1 MSSRE
6 KRKIYGGIS
15 IFFAVSVVS
24 LAAMFAPFAKAEAA
38 YNWNDITIP
47 GGKVKESRISPD
59 DSKLIVLQEGA
70 TFNDRKLLVSNDGG
84 TNWSNSA
91 APEGAMNLLTNT
103 DGSRLVVQ
111 GKYGQNNIHVST
123 DGGNSWTTPAA
134 PVESDSSLRMS
145 PDGSTLTKCRYGGP
159 MYVSRDNG
167 QTLEQKGN
175 ECPSAVFNG
184 GRMIYMDVYDDLI
197 KQSTDY
203 GATWDIVK
211 DGAHFGAAF
220 SNNGNNMFDGGGV
233 SLDGG
238 ANWHQVSTVP
248 QVGVYGPVV
257 QPSNFGISDGAERLF
272 ITFEPSGS
280 SNAWK
285 PVYASVDG
293 GKTWQDWGSGDFEGG
308 SISMTADGSK
318 IFAAANNNIY
328 RLGTL
333 QLPQTKTFDVSTKP
347 APANTDNA
355 VAKSTIAAKS
365 LRCYDLVAS
374 SVKPLSADGITPTE
388 ARVKILGGLSFNINC
403 TQVSA
408 SSDITVSLASQYDV
422 SKVRVYKKDSVAANL
437 QDITSQAVIKNE
449 TIAGKSVTT
458 VSYKAVDG
466 ANNDDDHTANSVIT
480 DPVYFGIV
488 NDPASPATP
497 AGVASNPAGIT
508 PKGGKSGG
516 LANTGASV
524 WARGGLAIVVL
535 AGGIVLKRY
544 I

>member
-1 MSSRE
+1 MSSRK

-15 IFFAVSVVS
+15 IFFAASVVS

-38 YNWNDITIP
+38 YSWKDITIP
-47 GGKVKESRISPD
+47 GGNVKESRISSD
-59 DSKLIVLQEGA
+59 GSKLIVLQEGA
-70 TFNDRKLLVSNDGG
+70 TFNDRKLLVSTDNGVS
-84 TNWSNSA
+84 WSSNT
-91 APEGAMNLLTNT
+91 APEGAINLLTNT
-103 DGSRLVVQ
+103 DGSKLVVQ

-123 DGGNSWTTPAA
+123 DGGNSWTTPSA
-134 PVESDSSLRMS
+134 PVESDAGLRMS
-145 PDGSTLTKCRYGGP
+145 PDGSTLTKCGYGGP
-159 MYVSRDNG
+159 LYVSRDNG
-167 QTLEQKGN
+167 QTWEQKGN

-184 GRMIYMDVYDDLI
+184 GRMICMDVYDDLI

-203 GATWDIVK
+203 GATWEIVK

-220 SNNGNNMFDGGGV
+220 SANGASIFDGQKV
-233 SLDGG
+233 SVDGG
-238 ANWHQVSTVP
+238 TNWSSISPIPGHSWLNDVSRI
-248 QVGVYGPVV
+248 
-257 QPSNFGISDGAERLF
+257 GISNDGKRLF
-272 ITFEPSGS
+272 VTLEPNS
-280 SNAWK
+280 SYPSWA
-285 PVYASVDG
+285 PVASSVDG
-293 GKTWQDWGSGDFEGG
+293 GKTWQDWGSGNFEGG

-333 QLPQTKTFDVSTKP
+333 QLPQTKTFDVSTKL

-355 VAKSTIAAKS
+355 VAKSIIAAKS
-365 LRCYDLVAS
+365 LRCYDIVAS
-374 SVKPLSADGITPTE
+374 SVKSLSADGITPTE

-403 TQVSA
+403 IQVSA

-422 SKVRVYKKDSVAANL
+422 SKVRVYKKDSAAANL

-449 TIAGKSVTT
+449 TIAGKTVTT

-480 DPVYFGIV
+480 DPVYFGVV
-488 NDPASPATP
+488 NNPASPATP
-497 AGVASNPAGIT
+497 AGAVSNPAGVT
-508 PKGGKSGG
+508 SKGGKSGS
-516 LANTGASV
+516 LADTGASV
-524 WARGGLAIVVL
+524 WVIGGLAIIAI

>member
-1 MSSRE
+1 MSSRK

-38 YNWNDITIP
+38 YNWKDITIP
-47 GGKVKESRISPD
+47 GGNIKESRISPD
-59 DSKLIVLQEGA
+59 GSKLIVLQEGA
-70 TFNDRKLLVSNDGG
+70 TFNDRKLLVSTDGG
-84 TNWSNSA
+84 ANWSSSA
-91 APEGAMNLLTNT
+91 APEGVINLLTNT
-103 DGSRLVVQ
+103 DGSKLVVK

-134 PVESDSSLRMS
+134 PVESDAGLRMS
-145 PDGSTLTKCRYGGP
+145 PDGSTLTKCGYGGP
-159 MYVSRDNG
+159 LYVSRDNG
-167 QTLEQKGN
+167 QTWGQKGN
-175 ECPSAVFNG
+175 ECPNAVFNNG
-184 GRMIYMDVYDDLI
+184 KMIYMDQYDDLV

-203 GATWDIVK
+203 GATWEVIK
-211 DGAHFGAAF
+211 DGAADEASF
-220 SNNGNNMFDGGGV
+220 STNGSGIFNGTKLSADGGRSWNSVSPMPGQASDNGPEHLGV
-233 SLDGG
+233 SDDGK
-238 ANWHQVSTVP
+238 
-248 QVGVYGPVV
+248 
-257 QPSNFGISDGAERLF
+257 RLF
-272 ITFEPSGS
+272 ATFEPRGS
-280 SNAWK
+280 SPTRR
-285 PVYASVDG
+285 PVNTSVDG
-293 GKTWQDWGSGDFEGG
+293 GKTWQDWGNDIFEGG

-318 IFAAANNNIY
+318 IFATANNNIY

-347 APANTDNA
+347 TPVNTDNS

-365 LRCYDLVAS
+365 LRCYDIVAS

-422 SKVRVYKKDSVAANL
+422 SKVRVYKKDSAAANL

-449 TIAGKSVTT
+449 TIAGKTVTT

-480 DPVYFGIV
+480 DPVYFGVV

-497 AGVASNPAGIT
+497 AGAASNPAGIT

-524 WARGGLAIVVL
+524 WAIGGLAIVVI

>member
-1 MSSRE
+1 MSSRK

-38 YNWNDITIP
+38 YSWKDITIP
-47 GGKVKESRISPD
+47 GGKVKESRISSD
-59 DSKLIVLQEGA
+59 GSKLIVLQEGA
-70 TFNDRKLLVSNDGG
+70 TFNDRKLLVSTDGG
-84 TNWSNSA
+84 ANWSSSA
-91 APEGAMNLLTNT
+91 APEGAINLLTNT
-103 DGSRLVVQ
+103 DGSKLVVQ

-134 PVESDSSLRMS
+134 PVESDASLRMS

-159 MYVSRDNG
+159 LYVSRDNG
-167 QTLEQKGN
+167 QTWEQKGN

-184 GRMIYMDVYDDLI
+184 GRMMLTTYGDL

-203 GATWDIVK
+203 GATWEIVK

-220 SNNGNNMFDGGGV
+220 SANGASIFDGKKV
-233 SLDGG
+233 SVDGG
-238 ANWHQVSTVP
+238 TNWSSISPIPGHEVS
-248 QVGVYGPVV
+248 
-257 QPSNFGISDGAERLF
+257 SNDVSRIGISNDGKRLF
-272 ITFEPSGS
+272 VTLEPDSYYPS
-280 SNAWK
+280 WA
-285 PVYASVDG
+285 PVASSVDG
-293 GKTWQDWGSGDFEGG
+293 GKTWQQWGSEKFEGG

-318 IFAAANNNIY
+318 IFATANNNIY

-333 QLPQTKTFDVSTKP
+333 QLTQTKTFDVSTKS

-365 LRCYDLVAS
+365 LRCYDIVAS
-374 SVKPLSADGITPTE
+374 SVKSLSADGITPTE
-388 ARVKILGGLSFNINC
+388 ARIKILGGLSFNINC
-403 TQVSA
+403 TQASA

-422 SKVRVYKKDSVAANL
+422 SKVRVYKKDSATANL

-449 TIAGKSVTT
+449 TIAGKTVTT
-458 VSYKAVDG
+458 VSYKVVDG

-480 DPVYFGIV
+480 DPVYFGVV

-497 AGVASNPAGIT
+497 AGAASNPAGIT

-524 WARGGLAIVVL
+524 WAIGGLAIVVI

>member
-1 MSSRE
+1 MSSRK

-15 IFFAVSVVS
+15 IFFAVSVVF
-24 LAAMFAPFAKAEAA
+24 LAAMFAPFAKAEAV
-38 YNWNDITIP
+38 YNWKDITIP
-47 GGKVKESRISPD
+47 GGNVSESRISPD
-59 DSKLIVLQEGA
+59 GSKLIVLQEGA
-70 TFNDRKLLVSNDGG
+70 TFNDRKLLLSTDNGASWSSN
-84 TNWSNSA
+84 A
-91 APEGAMNLLTNT
+91 APEGVSNLLTNM
-103 DGSRLVVQ
+103 DGSKLVVK

-123 DGGNSWTTPAA
+123 DGGNSWTTPSA
-134 PVESDSSLRMS
+134 PVESDASLRMS
-145 PDGSTLTKCRYGGP
+145 PDGSTLTKCGHDGP
-159 MYVSRDNG
+159 LYVSRDNG
-167 QTLEQKGN
+167 QTWEQKGN

-184 GRMIYMDVYDDLI
+184 GRMICMDVYDDLI

-203 GATWDIVK
+203 GATWEIVK

-220 SNNGNNMFDGGGV
+220 SANGASIFDGQKV
-233 SLDGG
+233 SVDGG
-238 ANWHQVSTVP
+238 TNWSSISPIPGHEVS
-248 QVGVYGPVV
+248 
-257 QPSNFGISDGAERLF
+257 SNDVSRIGISNDGKRLF
-272 ITFEPSGS
+272 VTLEPNS
-280 SNAWK
+280 SYPSWA
-285 PVYASVDG
+285 PVASSVDG
-293 GKTWQDWGSGDFEGG
+293 GKTWQDWGSGNFEGG

-333 QLPQTKTFDVSTKP
+333 QLPQTKTFDVSTKL

-355 VAKSTIAAKS
+355 VAKSIIAAKS
-365 LRCYDLVAS
+365 LRCYDIVAS
-374 SVKPLSADGITPTE
+374 SVKSLSADGITPTE

-422 SKVRVYKKDSVAANL
+422 SKVRVYKKDSAAANL

-449 TIAGKSVTT
+449 TIAGKTVTT

-480 DPVYFGIV
+480 DPVYFGVV

-497 AGVASNPAGIT
+497 AGAASNPAGIT

-524 WARGGLAIVVL
+524 WAIGGLAIVVI

>member
-1 MSSRE
+1 MSSRK

-15 IFFAVSVVS
+15 IFFAVSAVS
-24 LAAMFAPFAKAEAA
+24 LAVMFAPFAKAEAA
-38 YNWNDITIP
+38 YNWKDITIP
-47 GGKVKESRISPD
+47 GGNIKESRISPD
-59 DSKLIVLQEGA
+59 GSKLIVLQEGT
-70 TFNDRKLLVSNDGG
+70 TFNDRKLLVSTDGG
-84 TNWSNSA
+84 ANWSSSA
-91 APEGAMNLLTNT
+91 APEGAINLLTNT
-103 DGSRLVVQ
+103 DGSKLVVK

-134 PVESDSSLRMS
+134 PVESDAGLRMS
-145 PDGSTLTKCRYGGP
+145 PDGSTLTKCGYGGP
-159 MYVSRDNG
+159 LYVSTDNG
-167 QTLEQKGN
+167 QTWGQKGN
-175 ECPSAVFNG
+175 ECPNAVFNNG
-184 GRMIYMDVYDDLI
+184 KMIYMDQYDDLV

-203 GATWDIVK
+203 GATWEVIK
-211 DGAHFGAAF
+211 DGAADEASF
-220 SNNGNNMFDGGGV
+220 STNGSGIFNGTKLSVDGGRSWNSVSPMPGQASDNGPEHLGV
-233 SLDGG
+233 SDDGK
-238 ANWHQVSTVP
+238 
-248 QVGVYGPVV
+248 
-257 QPSNFGISDGAERLF
+257 RLF
-272 ITFEPSGS
+272 ATFEPRGS
-280 SNAWK
+280 SPTWR
-285 PVYASVDG
+285 PVNISVDG
-293 GKTWQDWGSGDFEGG
+293 GKTWQDWGNDIFEGG

-355 VAKSTIAAKS
+355 VAKSTITAKS
-365 LRCYDLVAS
+365 LRCYDIVAS

-422 SKVRVYKKDSVAANL
+422 SKVRVYKKDSAAANL

-449 TIAGKSVTT
+449 TIAGKTVTT

-480 DPVYFGIV
+480 DPVYFGVV

-497 AGVASNPAGIT
+497 AGAVSNPAGIT

-524 WARGGLAIVVL
+524 WVIGGLAIVVI

>member
-1 MSSRE
+1 MSSRK

-38 YNWNDITIP
+38 YSWKDITIP
-47 GGKVKESRISPD
+47 GGNVKESRISSD
-59 DSKLIVLQEGA
+59 GSKLIVLQEGA
-70 TFNDRKLLVSNDGG
+70 TFNDRKLLVSTDGG
-84 TNWSNSA
+84 ANWSSSA
-91 APEGAMNLLTNT
+91 APEGAINLLTNT
-103 DGSRLVVQ
+103 DGSKLVVK

-134 PVESDSSLRMS
+134 PVESDASLRMS
-145 PDGSTLTKCRYGGP
+145 PDGSTLTKCGHDGP
-159 MYVSRDNG
+159 LYVSRDNG
-167 QTLEQKGN
+167 QTWEQKGN
-175 ECPSAVFNG
+175 ECPNAVFNNG
-184 GRMIYMDVYDDLI
+184 KMIYMDQYDDLV

-203 GATWDIVK
+203 GATWEVIK
-211 DGAHFGAAF
+211 DGAADEASF
-220 SNNGNNMFDGGGV
+220 STNGSGIFNGTKLSVDGGRSWNSVSPMPGQSSDNGPAYLGV
-233 SLDGG
+233 SDDGK
-238 ANWHQVSTVP
+238 
-248 QVGVYGPVV
+248 
-257 QPSNFGISDGAERLF
+257 RLF
-272 ITFEPSGS
+272 ATFEPRGS
-280 SNAWK
+280 SPTWK
-285 PVYASVDG
+285 PVNISVDG
-293 GKTWQDWGSGDFEGG
+293 GKTWQDWGNDIFEGG

-365 LRCYDLVAS
+365 LRCYDIVTS
-374 SVKPLSADGITPTE
+374 SVKPLSAEGITPTE

-422 SKVRVYKKDSVAANL
+422 SKVRVYKKDSAAANL

-449 TIAGKSVTT
+449 TIAGKTVTT

-480 DPVYFGIV
+480 DPVY
-488 NDPASPATP
+488 DPASPATP
-497 AGVASNPAGIT
+497 AGAVSNPAGIT

-524 WARGGLAIVVL
+524 WVIGGLAIVVI

>member
-1 MSSRE
+1 MSSRK

-38 YNWNDITIP
+38 YSWKDITIP
-47 GGKVKESRISPD
+47 GGKVKESRISSD
-59 DSKLIVLQEGA
+59 GSKLIVLQEGA
-70 TFNDRKLLVSNDGG
+70 TFNDRKLLVSTDGG
-84 TNWSNSA
+84 ANWSSSA
-91 APEGAMNLLTNT
+91 APEGAINLLTNT
-103 DGSRLVVQ
+103 DGSKLVVQ
-111 GKYGQNNIHVST
+111 GKYGQNNIYVST
-123 DGGNSWTTPAA
+123 DGGSSWTTPAA
-134 PVESDSSLRMS
+134 PVESDASLRMS
-145 PDGSTLTKCRYGGP
+145 PDGSTLTKCGYGGP
-159 MYVSRDNG
+159 LYVSRDNG
-167 QTLEQKGN
+167 QTWVQKGD
-175 ECPSAVFNG
+175 ECPNAVFNG
-184 GRMIYMDVYDDLI
+184 GKMMLTTYGDL

-203 GATWDIVK
+203 GATWEIVK

-220 SNNGNNMFDGGGV
+220 SANGASIFDGKKV
-233 SLDGG
+233 SVDGG
-238 ANWHQVSTVP
+238 TNWSSISPIPGHEVS
-248 QVGVYGPVV
+248 
-257 QPSNFGISDGAERLF
+257 SNDVSRIGISNDGKRLF
-272 ITFEPSGS
+272 VTLEPDSYYPS
-280 SNAWK
+280 WA
-285 PVYASVDG
+285 PVASSVDG
-293 GKTWQDWGSGDFEGG
+293 GKTWQQWGSEKFEGG

-318 IFAAANNNIY
+318 IFATANNNIY

-333 QLPQTKTFDVSTKP
+333 QLTQTKTFDVSTKS

-365 LRCYDLVAS
+365 LRCYDIVAS
-374 SVKPLSADGITPTE
+374 SVKSLSADGITPTE
-388 ARVKILGGLSFNINC
+388 ARIKILGGLSFNINC
-403 TQVSA
+403 TQASA

-422 SKVRVYKKDSVAANL
+422 SKVRVYKKDSATANL

-449 TIAGKSVTT
+449 TIAGKTVTT
-458 VSYKAVDG
+458 VSYKVVDG

-480 DPVYFGIV
+480 DPVYFGVV

-497 AGVASNPAGIT
+497 AGAASNPAGIT

-524 WARGGLAIVVL
+524 WAIGGLAIVVI

>member
-1 MSSRE
+1 MSSRK

-38 YNWNDITIP
+38 YSWKDITIP
-47 GGKVKESRISPD
+47 GGNVKESRISSD
-59 DSKLIVLQEGA
+59 GSKLIVLQEGA
-70 TFNDRKLLVSNDGG
+70 TFNDRKLLVSTDGG
-84 TNWSNSA
+84 ANWSSSA
-91 APEGAMNLLTNT
+91 APEGAINLLTNT
-103 DGSRLVVQ
+103 DGSKLVVK

-134 PVESDSSLRMS
+134 PVESDASLRMS
-145 PDGSTLTKCRYGGP
+145 PDGSTLTKCGHDGP
-159 MYVSRDNG
+159 LYVSRDNG
-167 QTLEQKGN
+167 QTWEQKGN
-175 ECPSAVFNG
+175 ECPNAVFNNG
-184 GRMIYMDVYDDLI
+184 KMIYMDQYDDLV

-203 GATWDIVK
+203 GATWEVIK
-211 DGAHFGAAF
+211 DGAADEASF
-220 SNNGNNMFDGGGV
+220 STNGSGIFNGTKLSVDGGRSWNSVSPMPGQSSDNGPAYLGV
-233 SLDGG
+233 SDDGK
-238 ANWHQVSTVP
+238 
-248 QVGVYGPVV
+248 
-257 QPSNFGISDGAERLF
+257 RLF
-272 ITFEPSGS
+272 ATFEPRGS
-280 SNAWK
+280 SPTWK
-285 PVYASVDG
+285 PVNISVDG
-293 GKTWQDWGSGDFEGG
+293 GKTWQDWGNDIFEGG

-347 APANTDNA
+347 TPANTDNS

-365 LRCYDLVAS
+365 LRCYDIVAS

-403 TQVSA
+403 TQASA

-422 SKVRVYKKDSVAANL
+422 SKVRVYKKDSATANL

-449 TIAGKSVTT
+449 TIAGKTVTT

-480 DPVYFGIV
+480 DPVYFGVV

-497 AGVASNPAGIT
+497 AGAASNPAGIT

-524 WARGGLAIVVL
+524 WAIGGLAIVVI

>member
-1 MSSRE
+1 MSSRK

-24 LAAMFAPFAKAEAA
+24 LAAMFAPFAKAEAV
-38 YNWNDITIP
+38 YNWKDITIP
-47 GGKVKESRISPD
+47 GGNVSESRISPD
-59 DSKLIVLQEGA
+59 GSKLIVLQEGA
-70 TFNDRKLLVSNDGG
+70 TFNDRKLLVSADGG
-84 TNWSNSA
+84 ANWSSST

-103 DGSRLVVQ
+103 DGSKLVVK

-134 PVESDSSLRMS
+134 PVESDAGLRMS
-145 PDGSTLTKCRYGGP
+145 PDGSTLTKCGYGGP
-159 MYVSRDNG
+159 LYVSTDNG
-167 QTLEQKGN
+167 QTWEQKGN
-175 ECPSAVFNG
+175 ECPNAVFNNG
-184 GRMIYMDVYDDLI
+184 KMIYMDQYDDLV

-203 GATWDIVK
+203 GATWEVIK
-211 DGAHFGAAF
+211 DGAADEASF
-220 SNNGNNMFDGGGV
+220 STNGSGIFNGTKLSADGGRSWNSVSPMPGQASDNGPEHLGV
-233 SLDGG
+233 SDDGK
-238 ANWHQVSTVP
+238 
-248 QVGVYGPVV
+248 
-257 QPSNFGISDGAERLF
+257 RLF
-272 ITFEPSGS
+272 ATFEPRGS
-280 SNAWK
+280 SPTWR
-285 PVYASVDG
+285 PVNISVDG
-293 GKTWQDWGSGDFEGG
+293 GKTWQDWGNDIFEGG

-365 LRCYDLVAS
+365 LRCYDIVAS

-422 SKVRVYKKDSVAANL
+422 SKVRVYKKDSATANL

-480 DPVYFGIV
+480 DPVYFGVV

-497 AGVASNPAGIT
+497 AGAASNPAGVT
-508 PKGGKSGG
+508 PRGGKSGG

-524 WARGGLAIVVL
+524 WAIGGLAIVVI

>member
-1 MSSRE
+1 MSSRK

-24 LAAMFAPFAKAEAA
+24 LATMFAPFAKAEAA
-38 YNWNDITIP
+38 YNWKDITIP
-47 GGKVKESRISPD
+47 GGNVSESRISPD
-59 DSKLIVLQEGA
+59 GSKLIVLQRGA
-70 TFNDRKLLVSNDGG
+70 NFNDRKLLVSTDGG
-84 TNWSNSA
+84 ANWSSSA
-91 APEGAMNLLTNT
+91 APEGAINLLTNT
-103 DGSRLVVQ
+103 DGSKLVVK

-134 PVESDSSLRMS
+134 PVESDAGLRMS
-145 PDGSTLTKCRYGGP
+145 PDGSTLTKCGYGGP
-159 MYVSRDNG
+159 LYVSTDNG
-167 QTLEQKGN
+167 QTWEQKGN
-175 ECPSAVFNG
+175 ECPNAVFNNG
-184 GRMIYMDVYDDLI
+184 KMIYMDQYDDLV

-203 GATWDIVK
+203 GATWEVIK
-211 DGAHFGAAF
+211 DGAADEASF
-220 SNNGNNMFDGGGV
+220 STNGSGIFNGTKLSVDGGRSWNSVSPMPGQSSDNGPAYLGV
-233 SLDGG
+233 SDDGK
-238 ANWHQVSTVP
+238 
-248 QVGVYGPVV
+248 
-257 QPSNFGISDGAERLF
+257 RLF
-272 ITFEPSGS
+272 ATFEPRGS
-280 SNAWK
+280 SPTWK
-285 PVYASVDG
+285 PVNISVDG
-293 GKTWQDWGSGDFEGG
+293 GKTWQDWGNDIFEGG

-333 QLPQTKTFDVSTKP
+333 QLPQTKTFDVDTKP

-355 VAKSTIAAKS
+355 VAKSTITAKS
-365 LRCYDLVAS
+365 LRCYDIVAS

-403 TQVSA
+403 TQASA

-422 SKVRVYKKDSVAANL
+422 SKVRVYKKDSAAANL

-449 TIAGKSVTT
+449 TIAGKTVTT

-480 DPVYFGIV
+480 DPVYFGVV

-524 WARGGLAIVVL
+524 WAIGGLAIIVI

>member
-1 MSSRE
+1 MSSRK

-38 YNWNDITIP
+38 YSWKDITIP
-47 GGKVKESRISPD
+47 GGNVKESRISSD
-59 DSKLIVLQEGA
+59 GSKLIVLQEGA
-70 TFNDRKLLVSNDGG
+70 TFNDRKLLVSTDGG
-84 TNWSNSA
+84 ANWSSSA
-91 APEGAMNLLTNT
+91 APEGAINLLTNT
-103 DGSRLVVQ
+103 DGSKLVVK

-123 DGGNSWTTPAA
+123 DGGNSWTTPSA
-134 PVESDSSLRMS
+134 PVESDASLRMS
-145 PDGSTLTKCRYGGP
+145 PDGSTLTKCGHDGP
-159 MYVSRDNG
+159 LYVSRDNG
-167 QTLEQKGN
+167 QTWEQKGN
-175 ECPSAVFNG
+175 ECPNAVFNNG
-184 GRMIYMDVYDDLI
+184 KMIYMDQYDDLV

-203 GATWDIVK
+203 GATWEVIK
-211 DGAHFGAAF
+211 DGAADEASF
-220 SNNGNNMFDGGGV
+220 STNGSGIFNGTKLSVDGGRSWNSVSPMPGQSSDNGPAYLGV
-233 SLDGG
+233 SDDGK
-238 ANWHQVSTVP
+238 
-248 QVGVYGPVV
+248 
-257 QPSNFGISDGAERLF
+257 RLF
-272 ITFEPSGS
+272 ATFEPRGS
-280 SNAWK
+280 SPTWK
-285 PVYASVDG
+285 PVNISVDG
-293 GKTWQDWGSGDFEGG
+293 GKTWQDWGNDIFEGG

-333 QLPQTKTFDVSTKP
+333 QLPQTKTFDVSTKL

-355 VAKSTIAAKS
+355 VAKSIIAAKS
-365 LRCYDLVAS
+365 LRCYDIVAS

-403 TQVSA
+403 TQASA

-422 SKVRVYKKDSVAANL
+422 SKVRVYKKDSAAANL

-449 TIAGKSVTT
+449 TIAGKTVTT

-480 DPVYFGIV
+480 DPVYFGVV

-524 WARGGLAIVVL
+524 WAIGGLAIVVI

>member
-1 MSSRE
+1 MSSRK

-15 IFFAVSVVS
+15 IFFAASVVS

-38 YNWNDITIP
+38 YSWKDITIP
-47 GGKVKESRISPD
+47 GGNVKESRISSD
-59 DSKLIVLQEGA
+59 GSKLIVLQEGA
-70 TFNDRKLLVSNDGG
+70 TFNDRKLLVSTDNGVS
-84 TNWSNSA
+84 WSSNT
-91 APEGAMNLLTNT
+91 APEGAINLLTNT
-103 DGSRLVVQ
+103 DGSKLVVQ

-123 DGGNSWTTPAA
+123 DGGNSWTTPSA
-134 PVESDSSLRMS
+134 PVESDAGLRMS
-145 PDGSTLTKCRYGGP
+145 PDGSTLTKCGYGGP
-159 MYVSRDNG
+159 LYVSRDNG
-167 QTLEQKGN
+167 QTWEQKGN

-184 GRMIYMDVYDDLI
+184 GRMICMDVYDDLI

-203 GATWDIVK
+203 GATWEIVK

-220 SNNGNNMFDGGGV
+220 SANGASIFDGQKV
-233 SLDGG
+233 SVDGG
-238 ANWHQVSTVP
+238 TNWSSISPIPGHSWLNDVSRI
-248 QVGVYGPVV
+248 
-257 QPSNFGISDGAERLF
+257 GISNDGKRLF
-272 ITFEPSGS
+272 VTLEPNS
-280 SNAWK
+280 SYPSWA
-285 PVYASVDG
+285 PVASSVDG
-293 GKTWQDWGSGDFEGG
+293 GKTWQDWGSGNFEGG

-318 IFAAANNNIY
+318 IFATASNNIY

-365 LRCYDLVAS
+365 LRCYDIVAS
-374 SVKPLSADGITPTE
+374 SVKPLSADGITPAE

-403 TQVSA
+403 TQASA

-422 SKVRVYKKDSVAANL
+422 SKVRVYKKDSAAANL

-449 TIAGKSVTT
+449 TIAGKTVTT

-480 DPVYFGIV
+480 DPVYFGVV
-488 NDPASPATP
+488 NDPVSPATP
-497 AGVASNPAGIT
+497 AGAASNPAGIT

-524 WARGGLAIVVL
+524 WAIGGLAIVVI

>member
-59 DSKLIVLQEGA
+59 GSKLIVLQEGA

-84 TNWSNSA
+84 ANWSNSA
-91 APEGAMNLLTNT
+91 APEGAMNLLTNI

-134 PVESDSSLRMS
+134 PVESDASLRMS

-159 MYVSRDNG
+159 LYVSRDNG
-167 QTLEQKGN
+167 QTWEQKGN

-203 GATWDIVK
+203 GATWEIVK

-220 SNNGNNMFDGGGV
+220 SANGASIFDGQKV
-233 SLDGG
+233 SVDGG
-238 ANWHQVSTVP
+238 TNWSSISPIPGHSWLNDVSRI
-248 QVGVYGPVV
+248 
-257 QPSNFGISDGAERLF
+257 GISNDGKRLF
-272 ITFEPSGS
+272 VTLEPNS
-280 SNAWK
+280 SYPSWA
-285 PVYASVDG
+285 PVASSVDG
-293 GKTWQDWGSGDFEGG
+293 GKTWQDWGSGNFEGG

-333 QLPQTKTFDVSTKP
+333 QLPQTKTFDVSTKL

-355 VAKSTIAAKS
+355 VAKSIIAAKS
-365 LRCYDLVAS
+365 LRCYDIVAS

-403 TQVSA
+403 TQASA

-422 SKVRVYKKDSVAANL
+422 SKVRVYKKDSAAANL

-449 TIAGKSVTT
+449 TIAGKTVTT

-480 DPVYFGIV
+480 DPVYFGVV

-497 AGVASNPAGIT
+497 AGVASNSAGIT

-524 WARGGLAIVVL
+524 WAIGGLAIVVI

>member
-59 DSKLIVLQEGA
+59 GSKLIVLQEGA

-134 PVESDSSLRMS
+134 PVESDSSLR
-145 PDGSTLTKCRYGGP
+145 STLTKCRYGGP

-167 QTLEQKGN
+167 QTWEQKGN

-211 DGAHFGAAF
+211 DGAHFGSAF
-220 SNNGNNMFDGGGV
+220 SNNGNNMFDGSGV

-365 LRCYDLVAS
+365 LRCYDIVTS
-374 SVKPLSADGITPTE
+374 SVKSLSADGITPTE

-422 SKVRVYKKDSVAANL
+422 SKVRVYKKDSAAANL

-449 TIAGKSVTT
+449 TIAGKAVTT
-458 VSYKAVDG
+458 VSYKVVDG
-466 ANNDDDHTANSVIT
+466 ANNDDDHTANSIIT
-480 DPVYFGIV
+480 DPVYFGVV
-488 NDPASPATP
+488 NDPASPAPP
-497 AGVASNPAGIT
+497 AGAASNPAGIT
-508 PKGGKSGG
+508 PKGGKSGV

-524 WARGGLAIVVL
+524 WAIGGLAIVVI

>member
-1 MSSRE
+1 MSSRK

-38 YNWNDITIP
+38 YSWKDITIP
-47 GGKVKESRISPD
+47 GGNVKESRISSD
-59 DSKLIVLQEGA
+59 GSKLIVLQEGA
-70 TFNDRKLLVSNDGG
+70 TFNDRKLLVSTDGG
-84 TNWSNSA
+84 ANWSSSA
-91 APEGAMNLLTNT
+91 APEGAINLLTNT
-103 DGSRLVVQ
+103 DGSKLVVK

-123 DGGNSWTTPAA
+123 DGGNSWTTPSA
-134 PVESDSSLRMS
+134 PVESDASLRMS
-145 PDGSTLTKCRYGGP
+145 PDGSTLTKCGHDGP
-159 MYVSRDNG
+159 LYVSRDNG
-167 QTLEQKGN
+167 QTWEQKGN
-175 ECPSAVFNG
+175 ECPNAVFNNG
-184 GRMIYMDVYDDLI
+184 KMIYMDQYDDLV

-203 GATWDIVK
+203 GATWEVIK
-211 DGAHFGAAF
+211 DGAADEASF
-220 SNNGNNMFDGGGV
+220 STNGSGIFNGTKLSVDGGRSWNSVSPMPGQSSDNGPAYLGV
-233 SLDGG
+233 SDDGK
-238 ANWHQVSTVP
+238 
-248 QVGVYGPVV
+248 
-257 QPSNFGISDGAERLF
+257 RLLA
-272 ITFEPSGS
+272 TFEPRGS
-280 SNAWK
+280 SPTWK
-285 PVYASVDG
+285 PVNISVDG
-293 GKTWQDWGSGDFEGG
+293 GKTWQDWGNDIFEGG

-333 QLPQTKTFDVSTKP
+333 QLPQTKTFDVSTKL

-355 VAKSTIAAKS
+355 VAKSIIAAKS
-365 LRCYDLVAS
+365 LRCYDIVAS

-403 TQVSA
+403 TQASA

-422 SKVRVYKKDSVAANL
+422 SKVRVYKKDSAAANL

-449 TIAGKSVTT
+449 TIAGKTVTT

-480 DPVYFGIV
+480 DPVYFGVV

-524 WARGGLAIVVL
+524 WAIGGLAIVVI

>member
-1 MSSRE
+1 MSSRK

-38 YNWNDITIP
+38 YNWKDITIP
-47 GGKVKESRISPD
+47 GGNVSESRISPD
-59 DSKLIVLQEGA
+59 GSKLIVLQRGA
-70 TFNDRKLLVSNDGG
+70 TFNDRKLLVSTDGG
-84 TNWSNSA
+84 ANWSSSA
-91 APEGAMNLLTNT
+91 APEGAINLLTNT
-103 DGSRLVVQ
+103 DGSKLVVK

-134 PVESDSSLRMS
+134 PVESDAGLRMS
-145 PDGSTLTKCRYGGP
+145 PDGSTLSKCGYGGP
-159 MYVSRDNG
+159 LYVSTDNG
-167 QTLEQKGN
+167 QTWEQKGN
-175 ECPSAVFNG
+175 ECPNAVFNNG
-184 GRMIYMDVYDDLI
+184 KMIYMDQYDDLV

-203 GATWDIVK
+203 GATWEVIK
-211 DGAHFGAAF
+211 DGAADEASF
-220 SNNGNNMFDGGGV
+220 STNGSGIFNGTKLSVDGGRSWNSVSPMPGQFSDNGPAYLGV
-233 SLDGG
+233 SDDGK
-238 ANWHQVSTVP
+238 
-248 QVGVYGPVV
+248 
-257 QPSNFGISDGAERLF
+257 RLF
-272 ITFEPSGS
+272 ATFEPRGS
-280 SNAWK
+280 SPTWR
-285 PVYASVDG
+285 PVNISVDG
-293 GKTWQDWGSGDFEGG
+293 GKTWQDWGNDIFEGG

-347 APANTDNA
+347 TSANTDNS
-355 VAKSTIAAKS
+355 VAKSIIAAKS
-365 LRCYDLVAS
+365 LRCYDIVAS
-374 SVKPLSADGITPTE
+374 SVKLLSADGITPTE

-403 TQVSA
+403 TQASA

-422 SKVRVYKKDSVAANL
+422 SKVRVYKKDSATANL
-437 QDITSQAVIKNE
+437 QDITSQAVVKNE
-449 TIAGKSVTT
+449 TVAGKLVTT

-480 DPVYFGIV
+480 DPVYFGVV
-488 NDPASPATP
+488 NDPAFPATP
-497 AGVASNPAGIT
+497 AGAASNPAGIT

-524 WARGGLAIVVL
+524 WAIGGLAIVVI

>member
-1 MSSRE
+1 MSSRK

-38 YNWNDITIP
+38 YSWKDITIP
-47 GGKVKESRISPD
+47 GGNVKESRISSD
-59 DSKLIVLQEGA
+59 GSKLIVLQEGA
-70 TFNDRKLLVSNDGG
+70 TFNDRKLLVSTDGG
-84 TNWSNSA
+84 ANWSSSA
-91 APEGAMNLLTNT
+91 APEGAINLLTNT
-103 DGSRLVVQ
+103 DGSKLVVK

-123 DGGNSWTTPAA
+123 DGGNSWTTPSA
-134 PVESDSSLRMS
+134 PVESDASLRMS
-145 PDGSTLTKCRYGGP
+145 PDGSTLTKCGYDGP
-159 MYVSRDNG
+159 LYVSRDNG
-167 QTLEQKGN
+167 QTWEQKGN
-175 ECPSAVFNG
+175 ECPSAVFNNG
-184 GRMIYMDVYDDLI
+184 KMIYMDQYDDLV

-203 GATWDIVK
+203 GATWEVIK
-211 DGAHFGAAF
+211 DGAADEASF
-220 SNNGNNMFDGGGV
+220 STNGSGIFNGTKLSVDGGRSWNSVSPMPGQASDNGPEHLGV
-233 SLDGG
+233 SDDGK
-238 ANWHQVSTVP
+238 
-248 QVGVYGPVV
+248 
-257 QPSNFGISDGAERLF
+257 RLF
-272 ITFEPSGS
+272 ATFEPRGS
-280 SNAWK
+280 SPTWR
-285 PVYASVDG
+285 PVNTSVDG
-293 GKTWQDWGSGDFEGG
+293 GKTWQDWGNDIFEGG

-328 RLGTL
+328 RLGIL
-333 QLPQTKTFDVSTKP
+333 QLPQIKTFDVGTKP

-355 VAKSTIAAKS
+355 VAKSIIAAKS
-365 LRCYDLVAS
+365 LRCYDIVAS
-374 SVKPLSADGITPTE
+374 SVKSLSADGITPTE

-422 SKVRVYKKDSVAANL
+422 SKVRVYKKDSAAANL

-449 TIAGKSVTT
+449 TIAGKTVTT

-480 DPVYFGIV
+480 DPVYFGVV

-497 AGVASNPAGIT
+497 AGAASNPAGIT

-524 WARGGLAIVVL
+524 WAIGGLAIVVI

>member
-1 MSSRE
+1 MSSRK

-24 LAAMFAPFAKAEAA
+24 LATMFAPFAKAEAA
-38 YNWNDITIP
+38 YNWKDITIP
-47 GGKVKESRISPD
+47 GGNVSESRISPD
-59 DSKLIVLQEGA
+59 GSKLIVLQRGA
-70 TFNDRKLLVSNDGG
+70 NFNDRKLLVSTDGG
-84 TNWSNSA
+84 ANWSSSA
-91 APEGAMNLLTNT
+91 APEGAINLLTNT
-103 DGSRLVVQ
+103 DGSKLVVK

-134 PVESDSSLRMS
+134 PVESDAGLRMS
-145 PDGSTLTKCRYGGP
+145 PDGSTLTKCGYGGP
-159 MYVSRDNG
+159 LYVSTDNG
-167 QTLEQKGN
+167 QTWEQKGN
-175 ECPSAVFNG
+175 ECPNAVFNNG
-184 GRMIYMDVYDDLI
+184 KMIYMDQYDDLV

-203 GATWDIVK
+203 GATWEVIK
-211 DGAHFGAAF
+211 DGAADEASF
-220 SNNGNNMFDGGGV
+220 STNGSGIFNGTKLSVDGGRSWNSVSPMPGQSSDNGPAYLGV
-233 SLDGG
+233 SDDGK
-238 ANWHQVSTVP
+238 
-248 QVGVYGPVV
+248 
-257 QPSNFGISDGAERLF
+257 RLF
-272 ITFEPSGS
+272 ATFEPRGS
-280 SNAWK
+280 SPTWK
-285 PVYASVDG
+285 PVNISVDG
-293 GKTWQDWGSGDFEGG
+293 GKTWQDWGNDIFEGG

-318 IFAAANNNIY
+318 IFAAANSNIY

-333 QLPQTKTFDVSTKP
+333 QLPQTKTFDVDTKP

-355 VAKSTIAAKS
+355 VAKSTITAKS
-365 LRCYDLVAS
+365 LRCYDIVAS

-403 TQVSA
+403 TQASA

-422 SKVRVYKKDSVAANL
+422 SKVRVYKKDSAAANL

-449 TIAGKSVTT
+449 TIAGKTVTT

-480 DPVYFGIV
+480 DPVYFGVV

-524 WARGGLAIVVL
+524 WAIGGLAIIVI

>member
-123 DGGNSWTTPAA
+123 DGGNSWSTPAA

-524 WARGGLAIVVL
+524 WARGGLAIVVI

>member
-1 MSSRE
+1 
-6 KRKIYGGIS
+6 
-15 IFFAVSVVS
+15 
-24 LAAMFAPFAKAEAA
+24 
-38 YNWNDITIP
+38 
-47 GGKVKESRISPD
+47 
-59 DSKLIVLQEGA
+59 
-70 TFNDRKLLVSNDGG
+70 
-84 TNWSNSA
+84 
-91 APEGAMNLLTNT
+91 
-103 DGSRLVVQ
+103 
-111 GKYGQNNIHVST
+111 
-123 DGGNSWTTPAA
+123 
-134 PVESDSSLRMS
+134 MS
-145 PDGSTLTKCRYGGP
+145 PQIMVRHGG
-159 MYVSRDNG
+159 
-167 QTLEQKGN
+167 QKGN
-175 ECPSAVFNG
+175 ECPNAVFNNG
-184 GRMIYMDVYDDLI
+184 KMIYMDQYDDLV

-203 GATWDIVK
+203 GATWEVIK
-211 DGAHFGAAF
+211 DGAADEASF
-220 SNNGNNMFDGGGV
+220 STNGSGIFNGTKLSVDGGRSWNSVSPMPGQASDNGPEHLGV
-233 SLDGG
+233 SDDGK
-238 ANWHQVSTVP
+238 
-248 QVGVYGPVV
+248 
-257 QPSNFGISDGAERLF
+257 RLF
-272 ITFEPSGS
+272 ATFEPRGS
-280 SNAWK
+280 SPTWR
-285 PVYASVDG
+285 PVNISVDG
-293 GKTWQDWGSGDFEGG
+293 GKTWQDWGNDIFEGG

-355 VAKSTIAAKS
+355 VAKSTITAKS
-365 LRCYDLVAS
+365 LRCYDIVAS

-422 SKVRVYKKDSVAANL
+422 SKVRVYKKDSAAANL

-449 TIAGKSVTT
+449 TIAGKTVTT

-480 DPVYFGIV
+480 DPVYFGVV

-497 AGVASNPAGIT
+497 AGAVSNPAGIT

-524 WARGGLAIVVL
+524 WVIGGLAIVVI

>member
-1 MSSRE
+1 MSSRK

-38 YNWNDITIP
+38 YSWKDITIP
-47 GGKVKESRISPD
+47 GGNVKESRISSD
-59 DSKLIVLQEGA
+59 GSKLIVLQEGA
-70 TFNDRKLLVSNDGG
+70 TFNDRKLLVSTDGG
-84 TNWSNSA
+84 ANWSSSA
-91 APEGAMNLLTNT
+91 APEGAINLLTNT
-103 DGSRLVVQ
+103 DGSKLVVK

-123 DGGNSWTTPAA
+123 DGGNSWTTPSA
-134 PVESDSSLRMS
+134 PVESDASLRMS
-145 PDGSTLTKCRYGGP
+145 PDGSTLTKCGHDGSL
-159 MYVSRDNG
+159 YVSRDNG
-167 QTLEQKGN
+167 QTWEQKGN
-175 ECPSAVFNG
+175 ECPSAVFNNG
-184 GRMIYMDVYDDLI
+184 KMIYMDQYDDLV

-203 GATWDIVK
+203 GATWEVIK
-211 DGAHFGAAF
+211 DGAADEASF
-220 SNNGNNMFDGGGV
+220 STNGSGIFNGTKLSVDGGRSWNSVSPMPGQASDNGPEHLGV
-233 SLDGG
+233 SDDGK
-238 ANWHQVSTVP
+238 
-248 QVGVYGPVV
+248 
-257 QPSNFGISDGAERLF
+257 RLF
-272 ITFEPSGS
+272 ATFEPRGS
-280 SNAWK
+280 SPTWR
-285 PVYASVDG
+285 PVNTSVDG
-293 GKTWQDWGSGDFEGG
+293 GKTWQDWGNDIFEGG

-347 APANTDNA
+347 TPANTDNS
-355 VAKSTIAAKS
+355 VAKSIIAAKS
-365 LRCYDLVAS
+365 LRCYDIVAS
-374 SVKPLSADGITPTE
+374 SVKLLSADGITPTE

-403 TQVSA
+403 TQASA

-422 SKVRVYKKDSVAANL
+422 SKVRVYKKDSATANL
-437 QDITSQAVIKNE
+437 QDITSQAVVKNE
-449 TIAGKSVTT
+449 TVAGKLVTT

-480 DPVYFGIV
+480 DSVYFGVV
-488 NDPASPATP
+488 NDPAFPATP
-497 AGVASNPAGIT
+497 AGAASNPAGIT

-524 WARGGLAIVVL
+524 WAIGSLAIVVI

>member
-1 MSSRE
+1 M
-6 KRKIYGGIS
+6 
-15 IFFAVSVVS
+15 SVVS

-59 DSKLIVLQEGA
+59 GSKLIVLQEGA

-167 QTLEQKGN
+167 QTWEQKGN

-211 DGAHFGAAF
+211 DGAHFGSAF
-220 SNNGNNMFDGGGV
+220 SNNGNNMFDGSGV

-333 QLPQTKTFDVSTKP
+333 QLPQIKTFDVSTKP

-365 LRCYDLVAS
+365 LRCYDIVTS
-374 SVKPLSADGITPTE
+374 SVKSLSADGITPTK

-422 SKVRVYKKDSVAANL
+422 SKVRVYKKDSAAANL

-449 TIAGKSVTT
+449 TIAGKAVTT
-458 VSYKAVDG
+458 VSYKVVDG
-466 ANNDDDHTANSVIT
+466 ANNDDDHTANSIIT
-480 DPVYFGIV
+480 DPVYFGVV
-488 NDPASPATP
+488 NDPASPAPP
-497 AGVASNPAGIT
+497 AGAASNPAGIT
-508 PKGGKSGG
+508 PKGGKSGV

-524 WARGGLAIVVL
+524 WAIGDLAIVVI

>member
-1 MSSRE
+1 MSSRK

-24 LAAMFAPFAKAEAA
+24 LATMFAPFAKAEAA
-38 YNWNDITIP
+38 YNWKDITIP
-47 GGKVKESRISPD
+47 GGNVSESRISPD
-59 DSKLIVLQEGA
+59 GSKLIVLQRGA
-70 TFNDRKLLVSNDGG
+70 NFNDRKLLVSTDGG
-84 TNWSNSA
+84 ANWSSSA
-91 APEGAMNLLTNT
+91 APEGAINLLTNT
-103 DGSRLVVQ
+103 DGSKLVVK

-134 PVESDSSLRMS
+134 PVESDAGLRMS
-145 PDGSTLTKCRYGGP
+145 PDGSTLTKCGYGGP
-159 MYVSRDNG
+159 LYVSTDNG
-167 QTLEQKGN
+167 QTWEQKGN
-175 ECPSAVFNG
+175 ECPNAVFNNG
-184 GRMIYMDVYDDLI
+184 KMIYMDQYDDLV

-203 GATWDIVK
+203 GATWEVIK
-211 DGAHFGAAF
+211 DGAADEASF
-220 SNNGNNMFDGGGV
+220 STNGSGIFNGTKLSVDGGRSWNSVSPMPGQSSDNGPAYLGV
-233 SLDGG
+233 SDDGK
-238 ANWHQVSTVP
+238 
-248 QVGVYGPVV
+248 
-257 QPSNFGISDGAERLF
+257 RLF
-272 ITFEPSGS
+272 ATFEPRGS
-280 SNAWK
+280 SPTWK
-285 PVYASVDG
+285 PVNISVDG
-293 GKTWQDWGSGDFEGG
+293 GKTWQDWGNDIFEGG

-333 QLPQTKTFDVSTKP
+333 QLPQTKTFDVGTKP

-355 VAKSTIAAKS
+355 VAKSTITAKS
-365 LRCYDLVAS
+365 LRCYDIVAS

-403 TQVSA
+403 TQASA

-422 SKVRVYKKDSVAANL
+422 SKVRVYKKDSAAANL

-449 TIAGKSVTT
+449 TIAGKTVTT

-480 DPVYFGIV
+480 DPVYFGVV

-524 WARGGLAIVVL
+524 WAIGGLAIIVI

>member
-59 DSKLIVLQEGA
+59 GSKLIVLQEGA

-145 PDGSTLTKCRYGGP
+145 PDGSTLTKCRYGGHL
-159 MYVSRDNG
+159 YVSRDNG
-167 QTLEQKGN
+167 QTWEQKGN

-355 VAKSTIAAKS
+355 VAKSAIAAKS
-365 LRCYDLVAS
+365 LRCYDIVTS
-374 SVKPLSADGITPTE
+374 SVKSLSADGITPTE

-403 TQVSA
+403 AQVSA

-422 SKVRVYKKDSVAANL
+422 SKVRVYKKDSAAANL
-437 QDITSQAVIKNE
+437 QDITSQVVIKNE
-449 TIAGKSVTT
+449 TIAGKTVTT

-480 DPVYFGIV
+480 DPVYFGVV
-488 NDPASPATP
+488 NNPASPATP
-497 AGVASNPAGIT
+497 AGAASNPAGIT

-524 WARGGLAIVVL
+524 WAIGGLAIVVI

>member
-1 MSSRE
+1 MSSRK

-15 IFFAVSVVS
+15 IFFAASVVS

-38 YNWNDITIP
+38 YSWKDITIP
-47 GGKVKESRISPD
+47 GGNVKESRISSD
-59 DSKLIVLQEGA
+59 GSKLIVLQEGA
-70 TFNDRKLLVSNDGG
+70 TFNDRKLLVSTDNGVS
-84 TNWSNSA
+84 WSSNT
-91 APEGAMNLLTNT
+91 APEGAINLLTNT
-103 DGSRLVVQ
+103 DGSKLVVQ

-134 PVESDSSLRMS
+134 PVESDAGLRMS
-145 PDGSTLTKCRYGGP
+145 PDGSTLTKCGHDGP
-159 MYVSRDNG
+159 LYVSRDNG
-167 QTLEQKGN
+167 QTWVQKGD
-175 ECPSAVFNG
+175 ECPNAVFNG
-184 GRMIYMDVYDDLI
+184 GKMMLTTYGDL

-203 GATWDIVK
+203 GMTWTMIRSGV
-211 DGAHFGAAF
+211 GGSAF
-220 SNNGNNMFDGGGV
+220 SANGASVFDGQKV
-233 SLDGG
+233 SVDGG
-238 ANWHQVSTVP
+238 TNWSSISPIPGHSWLNDVSRI
-248 QVGVYGPVV
+248 
-257 QPSNFGISDGAERLF
+257 GISNDGKRLF
-272 ITFEPSGS
+272 VTLEPNS
-280 SNAWK
+280 SYPSWA
-285 PVYASVDG
+285 PVASSVDG
-293 GKTWQDWGSGDFEGG
+293 GKTWQDWGNDIFEGG

-318 IFAAANNNIY
+318 IFATASNNIY

-355 VAKSTIAAKS
+355 VAKSIIAAKS
-365 LRCYDLVAS
+365 LRCYDIVAS
-374 SVKPLSADGITPTE
+374 SVKSLSADGITPTE

-422 SKVRVYKKDSVAANL
+422 SKVRVYKKDSATANL

-449 TIAGKSVTT
+449 TIAGKTVTI

-466 ANNDDDHTANSVIT
+466 TNNDDDHTANSVIT
-480 DPVYFGIV
+480 DPVYFGVV

-497 AGVASNPAGIT
+497 AGAASNPAGIT

-524 WARGGLAIVVL
+524 WAIGGLAIVVI